1 MLGIRRYFQ
10 MRWYQQLSGAW
21 IRAINCYKG
30 QQSKPNKY
38 DPLAEY
44 LEALPSNQS
53 EVILSF
59 SELERILS
67 ASLPDS
73 AFGYR
78 EWWSNQADYRNRP
91 QAAAWMAA
99 GFRVEEVSQLRS
111 VGRVK
116 FRRAE

>member
-1 MLGIRRYFQ
+1 M
-10 MRWYQQLSGAW
+10 
-21 IRAINCYKG
+21 
-30 QQSKPNKY
+30 PNKY

-44 LEALPSNQS
+44 LEDLPANQS

-59 SELERILS
+59 SEVERILG

-73 AFGYR
+73 AFEYR

-99 GFRVEEVSQLRS
+99 GFRVEEVNQSRS
-111 VGRVK
+111 GGRVK
-116 FRRAE
+116 FRRVE